1 MRVRELL
8 ETRGITRVQLADA
21 MGVSTMAVH
30 KWVSGQAYPS
40 ADKLPQLARLLHCT
54 IDELFDGEPPGGA
67 PGEGV
72 SA

>member
-40 ADKLPQLARLLHCT
+40 ADKLPQLARVLGCS
-54 IDELFDGEPPGGA
+54 IDELFDDRPPGGEEA
-67 PGEGV
+67 AG
-72 SA
+72 